1 MIKRPSGLSRH
12 YTDTTLH
19 QYECGEYS
27 ALAAWWITNQ
37 GLNDDHPVYI
47 VTLITKHWCHT
58 VCEVKGKGT
67 FDGKNNLFL
76 PDYYYHAGPATNDQF
91 WNADVA
97 FDWLEF
103 QYKAKWIEQFYLYNP
118 DEVMKKNLILVGDH
132 VVFKE

>member
-47 VTLITKHWCHT
+47 VTLITKHWSHT

-67 FDGKNNLFL
+67 FDGKNNLFQ
-76 PDYYYHAGPATNDQF
+76 T
-91 WNADVA
+91 
-97 FDWLEF
+97 
-103 QYKAKWIEQFYLYNP
+103 III
-118 DEVMKKNLILVGDH
+118 MLVLLLMTSSGMQM
-132 VVFKE
+132 

>member
-47 VTLITKHWCHT
+47 VTLITKHWSHT

-76 PDYYYHAGPATNDQF
+76 P
-91 WNADVA
+91 
-97 FDWLEF
+97 E
-103 QYKAKWIEQFYLYNP
+103 
-118 DEVMKKNLILVGDH
+118 NLIIYIEEFVYMNQNKTPRILHLKGV
-132 VVFKE
+132 KYPQIIPIQLLISLN